1 MCNNKIKG
9 YLSLI
14 SAILINLLNG
24 NLLTFPNLI
33 PYYQSYLY
41 YKHDEKETISAI
53 QIYFIA
59 PIGIFIQQFFPTFM
73 GIIDK
78 KLGIRVL
85 TIFAAISLL
94 ISHIIIHFFIEY
106 YLLIISYIIYGFAL
120 SCTYYQTAKNCWKF
134 FSRKK
139 RFNDRNNI
147 FEFWFKLV
155 YFYQYC

>member
-24 NLLTFPNLI
+24 KLLTFPNLI

-85 TIFAAISLL
+85 AIFASN
-94 ISHIIIHFFIEY
+94 IIAYFPYNNLFFY
-106 YLLIISYIIYGFAL
+106 
-120 SCTYYQTAKNCWKF
+120 
-134 FSRKK
+134 
-139 RFNDRNNI
+139 
-147 FEFWFKLV
+147 
-155 YFYQYC
+155 